1 MTEQRK
7 PRPTDADH
15 LGNSY
20 SPDLHGRRD
29 RSIFNVDVHWRRS
42 HGTLPG
48 IQVSEPTNES
58 AQIENTEDLY
68 TTPLGGRYP
77 ILNFPEES
85 PQPAAEVAR
94 TFGYSYYYEGLITS
108 GQDNP
113 GKRID
118 CFRTS
123 ELLYLHAITR
133 GSIRAHVGLGKIY
146 LYDLA
151 EGHYFD
157 ALGNNLF
164 ANVTLPEEQIR
175 KKAHDHLRHAA
186 QQRDP
191 EGTYLLGDVLR
202 DGHGCEVDMAG
213 AFSCYQDAYR
223 MVRDMPSP
231 PSALCGT
238 VEMRLGRAYEE
249 GEGCE
254 CDYSAALQWYE
265 KATLDLE
272 DAVNNGGWFC
282 DVDLGR
288 AIRGAKRMRQ
298 ELALARP

>member
-1 MTEQRK
+1 MTDQRK

-20 SPDLHGRRD
+20 SPDRNGRRD

-42 HGTLPG
+42 QGTLPS
-48 IQVSEPTNES
+48 IQVSEPTGES
-58 AQIENTEDLY
+58 AQIENSEELY

-77 ILNFPEES
+77 ILMFPEES

-94 TFGYSYYYEGLITS
+94 TFGYSYYYEGLTTP
-108 GQDNP
+108 GQVNR

-118 CFRTS
+118 CFRAS
-123 ELLYLHAITR
+123 ELLYLHALTR
-133 GSIRAHVGLGKIY
+133 GSIRAHVGIGKIY

-164 ANVTLPEEQIR
+164 ANAVLPEEQIR
-175 KKAHDHLRHAA
+175 RKAHDHLAHAA
-186 QQRDP
+186 KHGDA
-191 EGTYLLGDVLR
+191 EGTYLYGDVLH
-202 DGHGCEVDMAG
+202 DGCGCDVDMAA
-213 AFSCYQDAYR
+213 AFGCYQDAYR
-223 MVRDMPSP
+223 MVDDMASP
-231 PSALCGT
+231 PTALRGC
-238 VEMRLGRAYEE
+238 VAMRLGRAYEE

-254 CDYSAALQWYE
+254 ADYATALQWYE
-265 KATLDLE
+265 TAVLALQ
-272 DAVNNGGWFC
+272 DAVDNGGWFC

-298 ELALARP
+298 ELALSQ